1 MVFLTSLDILDT
13 GYLTKAKNTTR
24 LTAAEI
30 ANAGTAFRL
39 KGVEFDIQSSCN
51 LDKSTTPGK
60 FSTLA
65 VPLISVNPRE
75 ITIRVVFNRLNVST
89 GNYFAVNDMSYIYE
103 FVRLAETKGIKAI
116 YYPVDS
122 SATGDTRG
130 MTSQILY
137 QLGTADTTEG
147 QTGISISLWSGSVEA
162 TGKNLTNVKYIPCRI
177 ESVKFPQRGDNI
189 IEAVISAVWSI

>member
-24 LTAAEI
+24 LATADI
-30 ANAGTAFRL
+30 ANAGVAFRL

-51 LDKSTTPGK
+51 LDKSATPGK
-60 FSTLA
+60 FTTPT
-65 VPLISVNPRE
+65 VPLISINPRE
-75 ITIRVVFNRLNVST
+75 LTIRVVFNRFNTST
-89 GNYFAVNDMSYIYE
+89 SNYFAVNDMSYIYE
-103 FVRLAETKGIKAI
+103 LVRLAETKGIKAI
-116 YYPVDS
+116 YYPVDT

-130 MTSQILY
+130 MANQILY
-137 QLGTADTTEG
+137 QLGTADTTEP
-147 QTGISISLWSGSVEA
+147 QTSISISLWNGSAEA

-189 IEAVISAVWSI
+189 IEVVITAVWSI